1 MNITI
6 TAFIAMMLF
15 IALLT
20 CTPLLLISPLLIKF
34 FATKSKKENFLFK
47 FFETPAIIITSIL
60 FIFLN
65 IYEKNIFHSFFYLLP
80 YSLLM
85 LLSLT
90 LNKTT
95 LSEYKRTVTLPWI
108 IFMLVFS
115 FQLNHFLKQKWETD
129 YYIAVTE
136 ALQAGDKN
144 KLNSLWGTCPEDHV
158 LSTTFSQMS
167 DDPTYPGASF
177 EKIIECGFLDNN
189 SYEIKS
195 SFESALNIN
204 LLYILYKKMTPADR
218 NLFSMDKNF
227 IISRI
232 DTLKQCG
239 GRKECSQ
246 NKVEAI
252 DFLRKRFPEW
262 NQHITFSS
270 ADLHRAIML
279 ANKISVK
286 FIMEFVQ
293 PDNFSDKLGIAIL
306 NNDTRF
312 IINNLKAK
320 EDLSLS
326 LGKKFNFE
334 KNATLVLDYI
344 LENGSEEV
352 IDYVINRLHADID
365 CFKHEMK
372 IYRNKEI
379 SDEFRESL
387 TKKVCKQPIH

>member
-1 MNITI
+1 MNFTLTTLI
-6 TAFIAMMLF
+6 AFMLF
-15 IALLT
+15 IALLA
-20 CTPLLLISPLLIKF
+20 CTPLLLISPLLIRF
-34 FATKSKKENFLFK
+34 FSTKSKKENFLFK
-47 FFETPAIIITSIL
+47 FFETPAIVITSIL
-60 FIFLN
+60 FICLN
-65 IYEKNIFHSFFYLLP
+65 VYEQNIFHVFLYLLP

-85 LLSLT
+85 LLSLA

-95 LSEYKRTVTLPWI
+95 LSEDKRVVAFPWI
-108 IFMLVFS
+108 IFVLIFL
-115 FQLNHFLKQKWETD
+115 FQLDNFLKQKWEAD

-144 KLNSLWGTCPEDHV
+144 KLNSLWGTCPEDDV
-158 LSTTFSQMS
+158 LSTTFSRMS

-189 SYEIKS
+189 TYEIKG

-204 LLYILYKKMTPADR
+204 LLDILYKKMTPDDR
-218 NLFSMDKNF
+218 NLFSMDENF

-232 DTLKQCG
+232 DALKQCS

-252 DFLRKRFPEW
+252 DYLRKRFPEW
-262 NQHITFSS
+262 NQHITFSR

-286 FIMEFVQ
+286 FMLEFVQ
-293 PDNFSDKLGIAIL
+293 PDKFSDKLGIAIL
-306 NNDTRF
+306 NNDTSF
-312 IINNLKAK
+312 IIKNLKRK
-320 EDLSLS
+320 EDLLLS

-334 KNATLVLDYI
+334 KDDTLVLDYI

-352 IDYVINRLHADID
+352 INYIINRLHADID
-365 CFKHEMK
+365 CDKHEIK
-372 IYRNKEI
+372 IYHNQEI
-379 SDEFRESL
+379 SDEFKEKL
-387 TKKVCKQPIH
+387 TKKVCK